1 MNAPTTGPVSTV
13 EVLGT
18 RPRTGILS
26 YLVFPAVMTGC
37 VAIAATMLA
46 SGIAPKYVNPAIVPP
61 LFVLMTLLERLHPYR
76 PEWNESR
83 GDLRVD
89 VCYFFVTSF
98 TVMLTTVTLGYVL
111 IPLGGRLAEHAPFL
125 VWPKQLPLGL
135 QVLLALLL
143 AEFGHYWVHRLEHET
158 PLLWRVHAVHH
169 SAPRLYWLNASRFH
183 PIDMMLSGIAGFGPL
198 ILFGCPERVLALFT
212 LIGTIHNV
220 FQHANVDVKLGPLN
234 YVFSMAELH
243 RWHHSRNVHE
253 ANANYGG
260 HLIWW
265 DVLFGTRF
273 LPKDRLPPGDI
284 GLADFPDYPTTL
296 LKQLASPF
304 VFNRLRKPKVLK
316 TAVD

>member
-1 MNAPTTGPVSTV
+1 MTAPTTGPVSTV

-111 IPLGGRLAEHAPFL
+111 
-125 VWPKQLPLGL
+125 
-135 QVLLALLL
+135 
-143 AEFGHYWVHRLEHET
+143 
-158 PLLWRVHAVHH
+158 
-169 SAPRLYWLNASRFH
+169 
-183 PIDMMLSGIAGFGPL
+183 
-198 ILFGCPERVLALFT
+198 
-212 LIGTIHNV
+212 
-220 FQHANVDVKLGPLN
+220 
-234 YVFSMAELH
+234 
-243 RWHHSRNVHE
+243 
-253 ANANYGG
+253 
-260 HLIWW
+260 
-265 DVLFGTRF
+265 
-273 LPKDRLPPGDI
+273 
-284 GLADFPDYPTTL
+284 
-296 LKQLASPF
+296 
-304 VFNRLRKPKVLK
+304 
-316 TAVD
+316 